1 MSTTIASPP
10 GAPREAWARLTEFQ
24 RQVYRAVS
32 AIPRGQTRSYRWVAR
47 RIGRPDAARAVG
59 NALTRNAFAPRVP
72 CHRVV
77 RADGSLGGFAG
88 GPKRKLALLKREGAV
103 PLPDLGRKSP

>member
-1 MSTTIASPP
+1 MSATITSPP
-10 GAPREAWARLTEFQ
+10 GVPREAWARLTEFQ

-47 RIGRPDAARAVG
+47 RIRRPDAARAVG
-59 NALTRNAFAPRVP
+59 HALNRNPFAPRVP

-88 GPKRKLALLKREGAV
+88 GPSKKRRLLRQEGRRPSSRSV
-103 PLPDLGRKSP
+103 